1 MIFNLEDVRTR
12 LLSPAEAMLWL
23 LDKVELAP
31 KQEVQIKKSNISV
44 ADPDPPDPS
53 NLVQFSYPLKIIQIQ
68 NITGCYLFIINV

>member
-31 KQEVQIKKSNISV
+31 KQEVQIKKIKYKCRGSGSAGSFQLSPVFVSAKNYT
-44 ADPDPPDPS
+44 DPTHHCLLPI
-53 NLVQFSYPLKIIQIQ
+53 Y
-68 NITGCYLFIINV
+68 Y